1 MRSYQVKMKN
11 QSQKDKFK
19 KIFNINWMQYTEN
32 FQIRENISVKNAKLR
47 EEIKAKN
54 IFTII
59 SLKRKKLQDNLQS
72 TQISVK
78 KQIK

>member
-1 MRSYQVKMKN
+1 
-11 QSQKDKFK
+11 
-19 KIFNINWMQYTEN
+19 MQYTEN

-54 IFTII
+54 IFTVI